1 MNLRPSGYEPD
12 GNALKPPETGHQISL
27 VLSWCYDEFTFY
39 FGAMGG
45 AMTEVYEI

>member
-1 MNLRPSGYEPD
+1 
-12 GNALKPPETGHQISL
+12 